1 MNKLALYC
9 RAGFEKELAAEIT
22 EKAAEVGIYGFARV
36 VDNSGYVIF
45 ECYQENEADRLA
57 QEIQFKQLIF
67 ARQLVVV
74 SDLLQDLATDDRISP
89 IVAQYQ
95 QNSRVDFKQST
106 ELWVET
112 ADTNEAK
119 SLSTFCRKFT
129 VPLRQQLRKCGWL
142 NYREIYGS
150 GVTLHILFISNDS
163 CYVGYS
169 YNNNHAPHFMG
180 IPRLKFPNDAPSRST
195 LKLEE
200 AILTF
205 LSEKEEKQRMNS
217 ETKAVDLGACP
228 GGWSYQLVKRGM
240 FVYAVD
246 HGKIAPS
253 LMETGRVDHCPE
265 DGFKFQPPKRTKIDW
280 LVCDMVEQ
288 PMRITSLMSK
298 WLTNGWCGEMIFNLK
313 LPMKK
318 RYQEV
323 RLCQQKLH
331 EDLSK
336 AGLGFEIQAK
346 HLYHDREEITLHVR
360 IKSLNKQD
368 RGTTWQICA

>member
-9 RAGFEKELAAEIT
+9 RIGFEKELAAEIS
-22 EKAAEVGIYGFARV
+22 EKAGDLGVYGFARV
-36 VDNSGYVIF
+36 VENSGYVIF
-45 ECYQENEADRLA
+45 ECYQAGEADRLA
-57 QEIQFKQLIF
+57 QQIPFNQLIF
-67 ARQLVVV
+67 ARQLIVV
-74 SDLLQDLATDDRISP
+74 SDLLSDLPLDDRISP
-89 IVAQYQ
+89 IVVQYQ
-95 QNSRVDFKQST
+95 QNQQVNLQQST

-119 SLSTFCRKFT
+119 ALSTFCRKFT
-129 VPLRQQLRKCGWL
+129 VPLRQQLKKCGLL
-142 NYREIYGS
+142 NFREIRGS
-150 GVTLHILFISNDS
+150 GVTLHVLFITNDS

-180 IPRLKFPNDAPSRST
+180 IPRLKFPSDAPSRST

-205 LSEKEEKQRMNS
+205 LSEKEEKQRMNDQM
-217 ETKAVDLGACP
+217 KAADLGACP
-228 GGWSYQLVKRGM
+228 GGWTYQLVKRGM

-253 LMETGRVDHCPE
+253 LMESGRVDHCPE
-265 DGFKFQPPKRTKIDW
+265 DGFKFQPPKRTRLDW

-288 PMRITSLMSK
+288 PARITALMSK
-298 WLTNGWCGEMIFNLK
+298 WLLNGWCREMIFNLK

-323 RLCQQKLH
+323 RSCLQTLSD
-331 EDLSK
+331 DLNKKGISHR
-336 AGLGFEIQAK
+336 LQAK
-346 HLYHDREEITLHVR
+346 QLFHDREEITVHVYLDSVYR
-360 IKSLNKQD
+360 PSSSDK
-368 RGTTWQICA
+368 

>member
-9 RAGFEKELAAEIT
+9 RIGFEKELAAEVS
-22 EKAAEVGIYGFARV
+22 EKAADLGISGFARV
-36 VDNSGYVIF
+36 KENSGYVIF
-45 ECYQENEADRLA
+45 ECYQPNEADRLA
-57 QEIQFKQLIF
+57 KEIPFNQLIF
-67 ARQLVVV
+67 ARQMIVV
-74 SDLLQDLATDDRISP
+74 SDLLSDLPLDDRISP

-95 QNSRVDFKQST
+95 QNKEIDFTQST

-112 ADTNEAK
+112 ADTNDAK
-119 SLSTFCRKFT
+119 ALSTFCRKFT
-129 VPLRQQLRKCGWL
+129 VPLRQQLKKCGL
-142 NYREIYGS
+142 LDFREIYGS
-150 GVTLHILFISNDS
+150 GVTLHILFIANDS

-169 YNNNHAPHFMG
+169 YNNNHSPHFMG
-180 IPRLKFPNDAPSRST
+180 IPRLKFPSDAPSRST

-205 LSEKEEKQRMNS
+205 LSAKEEKQRMNS
-217 ETKAVDLGACP
+217 EAKAVDLGACP
-228 GGWSYQLVKRGM
+228 GGWSYQLAKRGM

-253 LMETGRVDHCPE
+253 LMDTGRVDHCPE

-288 PMRITSLMSK
+288 PARITALMTK
-298 WLTNGWCGEMIFNLK
+298 WLLNGWCREMIFNLK

-323 RLCQQKLH
+323 RQCLQKLTD
-331 EDLSK
+331 DLTK
-336 AGLGFEIQAK
+336 QGLEHTIQAK
-346 HLYHDREEITLHVR
+346 HLFHDREEITVHVL
-360 IKSLNKQD
+360 IKSKPQTETAV
-368 RGTTWQICA
+368 RGAK